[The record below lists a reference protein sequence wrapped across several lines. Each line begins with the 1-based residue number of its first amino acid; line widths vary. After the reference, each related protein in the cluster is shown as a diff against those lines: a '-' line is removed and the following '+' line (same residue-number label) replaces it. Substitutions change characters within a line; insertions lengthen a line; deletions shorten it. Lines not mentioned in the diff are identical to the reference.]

1 MNKNIQKKAFS
12 IIEVIV
18 AAAIVLLV
26 GTVFV
31 GVLSQTISLSGR
43 SMHVI
48 QASSLLEEGAEAV
61 KTIRDN
67 DWTTISNLTVGTTYY
82 LSYSSVTNLW
92 SLTTTPSTIGIFT
105 RTVVIS
111 AVNRDSNDD
120 IVSSG
125 GTLDVKTKKVTITTS
140 FNSQSGTIS
149 KTLVFY
155 ISDIFN

>member
-1 MNKNIQKKAFS
+1 
-12 IIEVIV
+12 
-18 AAAIVLLV
+18 
-26 GTVFV
+26 
-31 GVLSQTISLSGR
+31 
-43 SMHVI
+43 MHVI